1 MYTEP
6 EWAFGSIHYELT
18 KHLYS
23 RGVNATV
30 LNWERSYNP
39 QEIQELSGN
48 VDLFHSS
55 PYGINLLI
63 KNYGIKPE
71 QCVATAHAKWD
82 LNHVVEYGSDFVN
95 SLHGYTVVSEW
106 LVEQSLAAG
115 IARVPN
121 VTPVAINYDT
131 FRHEPS
137 DQLRTVGFAGAVS
150 GVHLNIKRPWLVE
163 QAVKNA
169 GLELKLAHGYHNSYV
184 TMAGYYPT
192 VDALI
197 VASTEEG
204 AGLPAL
210 EASAAGRLVIS
221 TPVGLWRTRSGDS
234 GHTVPIDD
242 EKFVQETTAL
252 LKFYKNDVDAYKEK
266 CQHIQQHARTYDWS
280 NVIDTWIRTF
290 Q

>member
-23 RGVNATV
+23 QGINATV
-30 LNWERSYNP
+30 LNWERSYNQ
-39 QEIQELSGN
+39 QEIQELARN
-48 VDLFHSS
+48 TDYFHSS

-63 KNYGIKPE
+63 KNYGISPE
-71 QCVATAHAKWD
+71 QCIATVHAKWD
-82 LNHVVEYGSDFVN
+82 LDHVVEYGPEFIN
-95 SLHGYTVVSEW
+95 QLHGYTVVSEW
-106 LVEQSLAAG
+106 LAEQSRLKG
-115 IARVPN
+115 IDRTPMI
-121 VTPVAINYDT
+121 TPVAINYDT
-131 FRHEPS
+131 FHHEPS
-137 DQLRTVGFAGAVS
+137 QQLRTVGFAGAVS

-192 VDALI
+192 VDALL

-221 TPVGLWRTRSGDS
+221 TPVGLWQSKSGDS
-234 GHTVPIDD
+234 GHTVPID
-242 EKFVQETTAL
+242 ERRFVEETTTL
-252 LKFYKNDVDAYKEK
+252 LEFYRDNADAYREK
-266 CQHIQQHARTYDWS
+266 CLHTQQHARTYDWS
-280 NVIDTWIRTF
+280 QVIHSWIKAF

>member
-18 KHLYS
+18 KQLYS
-23 RGVNATV
+23 RGINATV
-30 LNWERSYNP
+30 LNWERTYNQ
-39 QEIQELSGN
+39 QEIQELAGN
-48 VDLFHSS
+48 VDYFHSS
-55 PYGINLLI
+55 PYGINLLV
-63 KNYGIKPE
+63 KNYGIRPE
-71 QCVATAHAKWD
+71 QCVATVHAKWD
-82 LNHVVEYGSDFVN
+82 LNHLIEYGADFVN
-95 SLHGYTVVSEW
+95 SLHAYTVVSEW
-106 LVEQSLAAG
+106 LAEQSLATG
-115 IARVPN
+115 IVRIPT

-131 FRHEPS
+131 FHHAPS

-192 VDALI
+192 VDALL

-221 TPVGLWRTRSGDS
+221 TPVGLWESLSGTS

-242 EKFVQETTAL
+242 AEFVRQTTEL
-252 LKFYKNDVDAYKEK
+252 LLFYKNNTEAYRAK
-266 CQHIQQHARTYDWS
+266 CLATQQHARRYDWS
-280 NVIDTWIRTF
+280 QVVDSWARSF
-290 Q
+290 E

>member
-18 KHLYS
+18 KQLYS

-30 LNWERSYNP
+30 LNWERSYTH
-39 QEIQELSGN
+39 QEIQELANN
-48 VDLFHSS
+48 VDYFHSS

-63 KNYGIKPE
+63 KNYGIRPE
-71 QCVATAHAKWD
+71 QCIATVHARWD
-82 LNHVVEYGSDFVN
+82 INHLVEYGSEFVN
-95 SLHGYTVVSEW
+95 RLHGYTAVSSW
-106 LVEQSLAAG
+106 LSEQSLDMG
-115 IARVPN
+115 ITRVPTI
-121 VTPVAINYDT
+121 TPVAINYET
-131 FRHEPS
+131 FYHKPS
-137 DQLRTVGFAGAVS
+137 DCLRTVGFAGAVS
-150 GVHLNIKRPWLVE
+150 GVHVNIKRPWLVE
-163 QAVKNA
+163 QAVKAA

-221 TPVGLWRTRSGDS
+221 TPVGLWKHLSGTS
-234 GHTVPIDD
+234 GHTVPINDQ
-242 EKFVQETTAL
+242 EFVEHTTEL
-252 LKFYKNDVDAYKEK
+252 LKYYKENITDYREK
-266 CQHIQQHARTYDWS
+266 CLSTQLHAQRYDWS
-280 NVIDTWIRTF
+280 QVIDSWTRSF

>member
-6 EWAFGSIHYELT
+6 EWAFGSIHYELA
-18 KHLYS
+18 KQLYS
-23 RGVNATV
+23 RGINATV
-30 LNWERSYNP
+30 LNWERNYNQ
-39 QEIQELSGN
+39 QEIQELASN
-48 VDLFHSS
+48 VDYFHSS

-63 KNYGIKPE
+63 KNYGIRPE
-71 QCVATAHAKWD
+71 QCIATVHAKWD
-82 LNHVVEYGSDFVN
+82 LNHLIEYGVDFVN

-106 LVEQSLAAG
+106 LVEQSLVAG
-115 IARVPN
+115 IARVPD

-131 FRHEPS
+131 FCHEPS
-137 DQLRTVGFAGAVS
+137 NQLRTVGFAGAVS
-150 GVHLNIKRPWLVE
+150 GVHVNIKRPWLIE
-163 QAVKNA
+163 QAVREA

-221 TPVGLWRTRSGDS
+221 TPVGLWQTQRGTS
-234 GHTVPIDD
+234 GHTVPI
-242 EKFVQETTAL
+242 EESEFLSETIKL
-252 LKFYKNDVDAYKEK
+252 LKFYKDNPDAYEDK
-266 CQHIQQHARTYDWS
+266 CRATQEHARCYDWS
-280 NVIDTWIRTF
+280 QVIGSWAKAF

>member
-23 RGVNATV
+23 RGINATV
-30 LNWERSYNP
+30 LNWERSYNH

-48 VDLFHSS
+48 VDYFHSS

-63 KNYGIKPE
+63 KNYGIAPE
-71 QCVATAHAKWD
+71 QCIATVHARWD
-82 LNHVVEYGSDFVN
+82 LNHVVEYGPEFVDR
-95 SLHGYTVVSEW
+95 LHGYTVVSDW
-106 LVEQSLAAG
+106 LAEQSLAAG
-115 IARVPN
+115 IARVPM

-131 FRHEPS
+131 FHHEPS

-150 GVHLNIKRPWLVE
+150 GVHVNIKRPWLVE

-221 TPVGLWRTRSGDS
+221 TPVGLWQSKSGNS

-242 EKFVQETTAL
+242 AEFVRQTTDL
-252 LKFYKNDVDAYKEK
+252 LKYYKDNVSAYREK
-266 CQHIQQHARTYDWS
+266 CLATQQHAKRYDWS
-280 NVIDTWIRTF
+280 QIIDHWARSF

>member
-23 RGVNATV
+23 HGVNATV
-30 LNWERSYNP
+30 LNWERSYTH
-39 QEIQELSGN
+39 QEIQELAAN
-48 VDLFHSS
+48 TDYFHSS

-63 KNYGIKPE
+63 KNYGIRPE
-71 QCVATAHAKWD
+71 QCVATVHAKWD
-82 LNHVVEYGSDFVN
+82 LNHLVEYGPNFVN
-95 SLHGYTVVSEW
+95 RLHGYTVVSEW
-106 LVEQSLAAG
+106 LVEQSMVAG
-115 IARVPN
+115 IARVPC

-131 FRHEPS
+131 FWHEPS
-137 DQLRTVGFAGAVS
+137 QQLRSIGFAGS
-150 GVHLNIKRPWLVE
+150 TTGVHVNIKRLWLIE
-163 QAVKNA
+163 QVAKNL

-192 VDALI
+192 VDALL

-221 TPVGLWRTRSGDS
+221 TPVGLWRTRRGPKD
-234 GHTVPIDD
+234 HIVPID
-242 EKFVQETTAL
+242 EQEFVEQTTKL
-252 LKFYKNDVDAYKEK
+252 LKYYMENNDSYRDH
-266 CQHIQQHARTYDWS
+266 CLTTQQHAKTYDWS
-280 NVIDTWIRTF
+280 QVISSWARSF